1 MSSSNTVMAVFQFD
15 ADTRQL
21 FEQIVRPL
29 VETHT
34 GLKYVDGASYYEPLR
49 IKIDLIS
56 KMIEEARLV
65 IVDISHKNP
74 NVFIEL
80 GIAFCSK
87 KPLILLC
94 SKESWNG
101 TQRKQWN
108 KKVPFDIEGRELLI
122 FRDENDLKVKLG
134 RFISDSLYRTR
145 EVAVS
150 WDFQSKDNHV
160 KSSSEIEIFSPGE
173 IWSAS
178 AVNQNF
184 IISYHI
190 KIHEVKQQDRNPDV
204 RLYMAASPAGY
215 PRVVNIFPWE
225 SSEIDQEKYE
235 CHLDYFSAE
244 GADHWRLQQVSV
256 GPKDINL
263 IRNFDVFVS
272 FCWPNLVFES
282 NFFED
287 KVNRLYISLSSL
299 HTKGYPLHL
308 NQYIGFESMN
318 SHVTVE
324 NIRVKEVF
332 I

>member
-1 MSSSNTVMAVFQFD
+1 MPTSNTVMAVFQFD
-15 ADTRQL
+15 DDTRQL
-21 FEQIVRPL
+21 FEEIVRPL

-34 GLKYVDGASYYEPLR
+34 GLKYVDGASYYEPLT
-49 IKIDLIS
+49 IKMDLIS
-56 KMIEEARLV
+56 KMIEEAQLV

-74 NVFIEL
+74 NVFLEL
-80 GIAFCSK
+80 GIAFCLK
-87 KPLILLC
+87 KPLIFLC

-101 TQRKQWN
+101 PEREQWN
-108 KKVPFDIEGRELLI
+108 KKVPFDIEGRDLLI
-122 FRDENDLKVKLG
+122 FKDGNDLKVKLG
-134 RFISDSLYRTR
+134 RFISDSLYSTR

-150 WDFQSKDNHV
+150 WDSQSKDNHV

-173 IWSAS
+173 IWCAS

-184 IISYHI
+184 VISYHI
-190 KIHEVKQQDRNPDV
+190 KIHEVKQPDRNPDV
-204 RLYMAASPAGY
+204 RLYIAASPAGY

-225 SSEIDQEKYE
+225 SSEIEQEKYE
-235 CHLDYFSAE
+235 CHLDYFSE
-244 GADHWRLQQVSV
+244 EDGDHCRLQQVSV

-263 IRNFDVFVS
+263 IRDFDVFVS

-287 KVNRLYISLSSL
+287 KVDRLYISLSSL
-299 HTKGYPLHL
+299 RTKGYPLHL
-308 NQYIGFESMN
+308 NKYIGFESIN
-318 SHVTVE
+318 SRVTVE